1 MSACSRRRQA
11 AALSSDV
18 IEEKLGAGRIAKK
31 HIGNIKFDDV
41 TVRVG
46 FSMSKAIYD
55 WISASW
61 DDHYQRKNGAIH
73 AADSKKNVKHT
84 LEFFNALLTETT
96 IPACDASS
104 KEPAYL
110 TLKFAPEL
118 TRSQLGTGKLEGAA
132 EKKQKLWTPS
142 AFRLAIDG
150 LPCNRVSKIESL
162 TIKQLV
168 TESAIGDIRD
178 YEKEPAKLEIPN
190 LKITFDEADI
200 GPWSDWFDHFVV
212 QGFSGEADEK
222 NGNAHVP
229 RAESEDRARA
239 HRAQEPRHLQALE
252 AQVRGGRRCE
262 PKGHRRALLRAHV
275 LQVRLIGRLNR
286 MGRRRKLRRL
296 I

>member
-1 MSACSRRRQA
+1 M
-11 AALSSDV
+11 
-18 IEEKLGAGRIAKK
+18 
-31 HIGNIKFDDV
+31 
-41 TVRVG
+41 
-46 FSMSKAIYD
+46 
-55 WISASW
+55 
-61 DDHYQRKNGAIH
+61 
-73 AADSKKNVKHT
+73 KHT

-118 TRSQLGTGKLEGAA
+118 TRSQPGTGKLDGAA
-132 EKKQKLWTPS
+132 EKKQKPWTPS

-222 NGNAHVP
+222 NGTLTFLAPNLKTALAHIELKNLGIFKLSKHKYEAAADASRKVT
-229 RAESEDRARA
+229 AE
-239 HRAQEPRHLQALE
+239 LY
-252 AQVRGGRRCE
+252 CE
-262 PKGHRRALLRAHV
+262 
-275 LQVRLIGRLNR
+275 R
-286 MGRRRKLRRL
+286 MSFKYG
-296 I
+296 